1 MKQKLESTGCFKA
14 VKVTIDTS
22 ELYENHSKHGHQIIF
37 DLDEKLLNL
46 STHTGNHS
54 FLRRQFSRS
63 RNSLANLGVDID
75 KANPDGSINLS
86 LPNVFGRGEMLSLK
100 CKCHPPTQ
108 IQP

>member
-1 MKQKLESTGCFKA
+1 VKQKLESTGCFKA

-22 ELYENHSKHGHQIIF
+22 ELYENHSQHGHQIIF

-46 STHTGNHS
+46 STHT
-54 FLRRQFSRS
+54 
-63 RNSLANLGVDID
+63 GVDID

-100 CKCHPPTQ
+100 CK
-108 IQP
+108 